1 MASLAKIWLL
11 ISVMRNS
18 FVVIDKLF
26 QNSSLTQL
34 VTMAVISKI
43 NTKKNQAVISKH

>member
-1 MASLAKIWLL
+1 MLQWLL
-11 ISVMRNS
+11 ISVTHMN

-34 VTMAVISKI
+34 MTMAVISKI
-43 NTKKNQAVISKH
+43 NTKKTQAVISKH